1 MKRGLKKTFFMVKG
15 SKHRSVKK
23 RAIKHHVPIANGMIT
38 NPIVSAADLSQNNV
52 QLGSAQNNEED
63 NEP

>member
-15 SKHRSVKK
+15 SKRRSVKK
-23 RAIKHHVPIANGMIT
+23 RAIKHHVPNGMIT
-38 NPIVSAADLSQNNV
+38 NPIVYAADLSQNNV

>member
-15 SKHRSVKK
+15 IKHRSVKK
-23 RAIKHHVPIANGMIT
+23 QAIKHHVLNGMIT

>member
-1 MKRGLKKTFFMVKG
+1 MKRGLKKTLFMVKG
-15 SKHRSVKK
+15 SKRQSVKK
-23 RAIKHHVPIANGMIT
+23 QGVKHHVPNGMIT